1 MYLEIF
7 INIFLGLIIAL
18 IIFLLTHTFY
28 IYKGPNSK
36 DIINKINIR
45 NQVIQKRKELYDNFR
60 SKFN

>member
-36 DIINKINIR
+36 DIINKTYKLNNKCYKLIP
-45 NQVIQKRKELYDNFR
+45 QVYICPIELN
-60 SKFN
+60 